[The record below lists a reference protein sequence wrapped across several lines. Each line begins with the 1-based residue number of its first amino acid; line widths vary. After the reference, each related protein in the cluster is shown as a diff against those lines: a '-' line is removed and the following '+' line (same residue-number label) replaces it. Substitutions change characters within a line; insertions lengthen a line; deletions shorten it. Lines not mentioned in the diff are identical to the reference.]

1 MFNIDKARFFD
12 DFSARTGLPL
22 NDSRRG
28 GLDFLLGKLGADP
41 GFGMLRE
48 LAYVLATTRWETM
61 HTFQPIRERRFSQA
75 NNPREWAR
83 QNVYWKTGFYG
94 RGYVQLTWEDNYR
107 KASQKLAGLPVSV
120 DGQQQTLDAG
130 SLVQNP
136 DWVMQPDVAYLIASR
151 GMREGWFTGKKLG
164 DYIVEGQPPDY
175 EGARRIINGT
185 DHAADIA
192 AMAAQFELLLRAAT
206 TP

>member
-1 MFNIDKARFFD
+1 MFTIDTGRFFA
-12 DFSARTGLPL
+12 DFTARTGLSL
-22 NDSRRG
+22 NDQRRD
-28 GLDFLLGKLGADP
+28 GLGFLLGKLGADP
-41 GFGMLRE
+41 DFSMLRE

-61 HTFQPIRERRFSQA
+61 HTFQPVREKRFSQA
-75 NNPREWAR
+75 NSPREWAR

-107 KASQKLAGLPVSV
+107 KASQKLAGLPVEI
-120 DGQQQTLDAG
+120 DGQAQTLDAS

-175 EGARRIINGT
+175 ENARRIINGT

-192 AMAAQFELLLRAAT
+192 AMAGQFELLLRASSS
-206 TP
+206 